1 MRPAAGAP
9 TPTGGATPKNSQASK
24 QQTKKETGRDD
35 NPMMSGTY
43 AGMTAMMIASGVLYL
58 ALLTLAVLGIVWL
71 TRTLRTGPTR
81 PDPLRY
87 CADATRPATSTTRN
101 TTNA

>member
-1 MRPAAGAP
+1 
-9 TPTGGATPKNSQASK
+9 
-24 QQTKKETGRDD
+24 
-35 NPMMSGTY
+35 MMSGTY

-71 TRTLRTGPTR
+71 TRTLRTGPTW

-87 CADATRPATSTTRN
+87 CADATRPATSTTRSI
-101 TTNA
+101 TNA

>member
-1 MRPAAGAP
+1 
-9 TPTGGATPKNSQASK
+9 
-24 QQTKKETGRDD
+24 
-35 NPMMSGTY
+35 MMSGTY